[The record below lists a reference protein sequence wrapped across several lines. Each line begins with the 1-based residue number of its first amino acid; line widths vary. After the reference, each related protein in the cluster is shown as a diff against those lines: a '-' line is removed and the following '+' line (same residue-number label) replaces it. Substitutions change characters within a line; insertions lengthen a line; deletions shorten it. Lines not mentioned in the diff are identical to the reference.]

1 MDNMEIMKDGARR
14 LETYLKETG
23 CTLSHGQALNALSV
37 ALGER
42 NWKSLRAALGS
53 AVTTQPEP
61 YYEFFNDLPNIEDVS
76 FTLFIEAHAC
86 DDYGDAPN
94 WLMVT
99 VNKDWLEHLAT
110 MTRTAKEH
118 NLSNAEEWDSPY
130 WQNYDEF
137 RFTAETLN
145 VSQEGG
151 LYWQGYPKHCNYAV
165 ETRYLTVPELGK
177 LLSEAIRNDQTVMY
191 HGMEPL
197 DKDELEAALESFN
210 G

>member
-14 LETYLKETG
+14 LETHLQETG

-37 ALGER
+37 ALGVR
-42 NWKSLRAALGS
+42 NWKALRAALGR
-53 AVTTQPEP
+53 AEANQPEP
-61 YYEFFNDLPNIEDVS
+61 YYEYFKDLPVIGDVS

-86 DDYGDAPN
+86 DDYGDAPR

-99 VNKDWLEHLAT
+99 INKAWLDRLAT
-110 MTRTAKEH
+110 LTRMAKEH
-118 NLSNAEEWDSPY
+118 NLSGAEEWDSPF
-130 WQNYDEF
+130 WQNYEEF

-145 VSQEGG
+145 VSQEGAF
-151 LYWQGYPKHCNYAV
+151 YWQGYPKHCNYAV
-165 ETRYLTVPELGK
+165 ETRYMTVLELGT
-177 LLSEAIRNDQTVMY
+177 LLSEAIRNDQTVVY

-197 DKDELEAALESFN
+197 DTDELEDALESFN

>member
-14 LETYLKETG
+14 LESYLQENG

-42 NWKSLRAALGS
+42 NWKTLRAALGH
-53 AVTTQPEP
+53 ACDNKQEP
-61 YYEFFNDLPNIEDVS
+61 YDEYFKELPNIGDLS

-94 WLMVT
+94 WLAV
-99 VNKDWLEHLAT
+99 VINKDWLEHLADLA
-110 MTRTAKEH
+110 RTAKEH
-118 NLSNAEEWDSPY
+118 NLSGAEEWDSPF
-130 WQNYDEF
+130 WQNYDDF

-145 VSQEGG
+145 VSQEGAF
-151 LYWQGYPKHCNYAV
+151 YWQGYPKHCNYAV
-165 ETRYLTVPELGK
+165 ETRYLTGPELGK
-177 LLSEAIRNDQTVMY
+177 LLSEAIRNDQNVMY
-191 HGMEPL
+191 HGMEPF
-197 DKDELEAALESFN
+197 DKDELKDALEIFE